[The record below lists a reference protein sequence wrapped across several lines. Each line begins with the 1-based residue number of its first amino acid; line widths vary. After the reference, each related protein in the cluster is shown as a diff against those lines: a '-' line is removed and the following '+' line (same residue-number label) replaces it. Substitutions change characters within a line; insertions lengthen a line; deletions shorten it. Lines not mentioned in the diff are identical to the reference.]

1 MNGKLILAA
10 LISGAAGAIYY
21 LSTQTGAEDIQ
32 VTQTP
37 PPDQPQSNAPE
48 PVVRN
53 GQVLSTGKDTFKP
66 RAVAARDVQPEHN
79 SAGTAQ
85 RDSIIWQ
92 ESEKAKE
99 VLQTRGGIP
108 ADVRQEAY
116 IQIDRQELMTV
127 EIGEYLDLYI
137 PQLGGSYTGE
147 VDFIQQHS
155 NGDRTVE
162 AHIPGAG
169 TLYSAVITL
178 GEEAIYG
185 NLATQEDVFILEGNG
200 EYAWLAPKSAMIS
213 NHHENPMPAT
223 APVTDQ
229 KQNNDDEIFAINPDL
244 SPQQ

>member
-10 LISGAAGAIYY
+10 LISGATGAIYY
-21 LSTQTGAEDIQ
+21 FNTQTGAEGIQ
-32 VTQTP
+32 IAKTP
-37 PPDQPQSNAPE
+37 KPVQPQTHAPE

-66 RAVAARDVQPEHN
+66 KAVKASDAQPEHN
-79 SAGTAQ
+79 WE

-99 VLQTRGGIP
+99 VLQARGGIP
-108 ADVRQEAY
+108 ADVTQEAY

-147 VDFIQQHS
+147 VDFIQQHP

-200 EYAWLAPKSAMIS
+200 EYAWLAPKSAMIT
-213 NHHENPMPAT
+213 NHRENTMPAT
-223 APVTDQ
+223 APVIDQ
-229 KQNNDDEIFAINPDL
+229 KQNNDDEVFAINPDL